1 MKTIL
6 MKTARLSWVVSVL
19 IGIALVIP
27 VQAEEIGLVDL
38 LVSKLGVTTPQAE
51 GGAGSIFQLAKSNL
65 STDDFSSIAKS
76 VPGMDS
82 LLAAAPKETGGT
94 TGALKGMSSML
105 GGSAGKLGGMA
116 GLTGSFEK
124 LGLGSDMVGK
134 FVPVVLDYVNGKGG
148 ASVMN
153 LLKSAL

>member
-1 MKTIL
+1 MNTIK
-6 MKTARLSWVVSVL
+6 MKTARLLWAISVL
-19 IGIALVIP
+19 MGIALVTP
-27 VQAEEIGLVDL
+27 VQAEETGLVDL
-38 LVSKLGVTTPQAE
+38 LVAKLGVTAPQAE

-65 STDDFSSIAKS
+65 SMDDFSSIAKT

-105 GGSAGKLGGMA
+105 GSSAGKLGGLA

-124 LGLGSDMVGK
+124 LGLGGDMVGK

-153 LLKSAL
+153 LLKGAL